1 VEKIHGA
8 IIIHTTRHFLMKEA
22 VRFRQYLFVFLA
34 PGRPAGRPCGA
45 ARPGRGVTHTGDG
58 SCVTVPGVT
67 FSLTMVLVA
76 DRIKRKLDMGAG
88 ANG

>member
-1 VEKIHGA
+1 MMI
-8 IIIHTTRHFLMKEA
+8 
-22 VRFRQYLFVFLA
+22 
-34 PGRPAGRPCGA
+34 
-45 ARPGRGVTHTGDG
+45 VTEHTGDG
-58 SCVTVPGVT
+58 SCVTVHGVT